1 MKQYSLRVIVHQPS
15 EETENKYMAEVPLL
29 PGCRAWGDTPG
40 EALDYLRDVVNNF
53 IQSSKEH
60 GDPLPGEI
68 EQAARELTG
77 TRTYDAEVTVYL

>member
-1 MKQYSLRVIVHQPS
+1 MKQYSLHVIVHQPS

-40 EALDYLRDVVNNF
+40 ETLDYLRDVVNNY
-53 IQSSKEH
+53 IRSSREH

-68 EQAARELTG
+68 EEAA
-77 TRTYDAEVTVYL
+77 